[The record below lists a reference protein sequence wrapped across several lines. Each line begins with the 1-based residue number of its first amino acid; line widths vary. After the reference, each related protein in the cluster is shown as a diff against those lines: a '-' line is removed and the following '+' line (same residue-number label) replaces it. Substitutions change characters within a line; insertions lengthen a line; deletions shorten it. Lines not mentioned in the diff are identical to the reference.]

1 MHIEEIINYLSEVNP
16 LIVYLVI
23 FGISFIENIF
33 PPSPSDVVVLFGGS
47 MVAVGKANFLLTL
60 FAASSGSMFGFVTM
74 YFIGKWFGRKFLDSG
89 RMKFISPASIQKVE
103 IWFRK
108 YSYAIIIANR
118 FLAGTRA
125 GVSFFAGMSEINLKI
140 TTLLSFISALLW
152 YFILIYSGYQMG
164 INWQSINY
172 YLQTYWM
179 VISAIL
185 ILMFLI
191 WLVKY
196 FLTRKKNPPNA

>member
-1 MHIEEIINYLSEVNP
+1 VHIEEIINFLSEVNP
-16 LIVYLVI
+16 LIVYFVI

-60 FAASSGSMFGFVTM
+60 LAASSGSMFGFVTM

-125 GVSFFAGMSEINLKI
+125 VVSFFAGMSEINLKI
-140 TTLLSFISALLW
+140 TTILSFIIALLW

-164 INWQSINY
+164 INWQSIIS

-185 ILMFLI
+185 ILMLLI

>member
-1 MHIEEIINYLSEVNP
+1 VHIEEIIKILSEVNP

-23 FGISFIENIF
+23 FGISYIENVF

-47 MVAVGKANFLLTL
+47 MVALGKANFLLTL
-60 FAASSGSMFGFVTM
+60 FAASTGSMFGFVTM

-89 RMKFISPASIQKVE
+89 KMKFISPASVQKVE

-108 YSYAIIIANR
+108 YSYALIIVNR

-125 GVSFFAGMSEINLKI
+125 VVSFFAGMSGINLKI
-140 TTLLSFISALLW
+140 TATLSFISALLW

-164 INWQSINY
+164 INWQSIIS

-179 VISAIL
+179 IISAML
-185 ILMFLI
+185 ILLLLI
-191 WLVKY
+191 WSIKY
-196 FLTRKKNPPNA
+196 LLTRMKNSPND

>member
-1 MHIEEIINYLSEVNP
+1 VHIEEIIKILSEVNP

-23 FGISFIENIF
+23 FGISYIENVF

-47 MVAVGKANFLLTL
+47 MVALGKANFLLTL
-60 FAASSGSMFGFVTM
+60 FAAATGSMFGFVTM

-89 RMKFISPASIQKVE
+89 KMKFISPASVQKVE

-108 YSYAIIIANR
+108 YSYALIIVNR

-125 GVSFFAGMSEINLKI
+125 VVSFFAGMSGINLKI
-140 TTLLSFISALLW
+140 TATLSFISALLW

-164 INWQSINY
+164 INWQSIISY
-172 YLQTYWM
+172 IQTYWM
-179 VISAIL
+179 IISAML
-185 ILMFLI
+185 ILLLLI
-191 WLVKY
+191 WSIKY
-196 FLTRKKNPPNA
+196 LLTRMKNSPND

>member
-1 MHIEEIINYLSEVNP
+1 VHIEEIINFLSEVNP
-16 LIVYLVI
+16 LIVYFVI

-60 FAASSGSMFGFVTM
+60 LAASSGSMFGFVTM

-125 GVSFFAGMSEINLKI
+125 VVSFFAGMSEINLKI
-140 TTLLSFISALLW
+140 TTILSFISALLW

-164 INWQSINY
+164 INWQSIIS

-185 ILMFLI
+185 ILMLLI

>member
-1 MHIEEIINYLSEVNP
+1 MHIEEIIKFLSEVNP

-23 FGISFIENIF
+23 FGISFIENVF

-60 FAASSGSMFGFVTM
+60 FETSLSSMLGFVTM
-74 YFIGKWFGRKFLDSG
+74 YFIGKWFGRNFLDSG

-125 GVSFFAGMSEINLKI
+125 VVSFFAGMSEINLKI
-140 TTLLSFISALLW
+140 TTILSFVSALLW

-164 INWQSINY
+164 INWQSIIS

-179 VISAIL
+179 IISAIL
-185 ILMFLI
+185 GLLLVI